1 MTQLKVGLVCF
12 PFIGLR
18 IALYRASNLCP
29 YECEPPALPNVLSEA
44 HLYCCQPFRSTYVY
58 QPFQYL
64 YYLKKI
70 FFWPLTFFAGTF
82 DSRLEMFCR
91 GGQL

>member
-91 GGQL
+91 GG